1 VAIRHLLPQRRF
13 RLIWPR
19 LRKVRLLQGS
29 RFVESTLRFS
39 ADSAPPLRPVVAG
52 SLFAVVACVLA
63 GPFGTHVLPLPSR
76 LVFWLVLIGWNSVK
90 WWLWYGWTGPR
101 ITNRRGAV
109 LAALGGALLLNATIP
124 LEIDLMFRAIGK
136 PQPLPWLGLYLT
148 ALLIG
153 GSISALLAAVRGG
166 GHPAR
171 PAASPATADIAA
183 APSEPGPLA
192 TRAQLPDLA
201 GVLMVAAEDHYLR
214 LVLADGR
221 RPLVLFRL
229 GDALGELA
237 VEDGLQVHRSA
248 WVARRH
254 MTGARRDGRRWLLCL
269 ADGSEQAVS
278 ETYLPAVRAAGWL
291 KQPR

>member
-1 VAIRHLLPQRRF
+1 M
-13 RLIWPR
+13 
-19 LRKVRLLQGS
+19 
-29 RFVESTLRFS
+29 
-39 ADSAPPLRPVVAG
+39 D
-52 SLFAVVACVLA
+52 
-63 GPFGTHVLPLPSR
+63 
-76 LVFWLVLIGWNSVK
+76 
-90 WWLWYGWTGPR
+90 
-101 ITNRRGAV
+101 
-109 LAALGGALLLNATIP
+109 
-124 LEIDLMFRAIGK
+124 
-136 PQPLPWLGLYLT
+136 LYLT

-153 GSISALLAAVRGG
+153 GSISALLAALGRRTETPV
-166 GHPAR
+166 
-171 PAASPATADIAA
+171 DA
-183 APSEPGPLA
+183 APVTSAEPGPLA

-254 MTGARRDGRRWLLCL
+254 VTGARRDGRRWLLRL

-278 ETYLPAVRAAGWL
+278 ETYLPAVRDAGWL

>member
-1 VAIRHLLPQRRF
+1 
-13 RLIWPR
+13 
-19 LRKVRLLQGS
+19 LQDW

-39 ADSAPPLRPVVAG
+39 ADTAPPLRPVVAG

-63 GPFGTHVLPLPSR
+63 GPFGTLALPLPSR

-124 LEIDLMFRAIGK
+124 LEIDLMFRAVGQ

-166 GHPAR
+166 GRMAR
-171 PAASPATADIAA
+171 VVDASAPPEQPLAEATA
-183 APSEPGPLA
+183 EPGLLA
-192 TRAQLPDLA
+192 TRAQLPDLS

-237 VEDGLQVHRSA
+237 AEDGLQVHRSA

-254 MTGARRDGRRWLLCL
+254 VAGARRDGRRWLLCL

-278 ETYLPAVRAAGWL
+278 ETFLPAVRAAGWL
-291 KQPR
+291 RHPR

>member
-19 LRKVRLLQGS
+19 LRKVRQLQGS

-39 ADSAPPLRPVVAG
+39 PDSAPPLRPVVAG

-63 GPFGTHVLPLPSR
+63 GPFGTHALPFPSR
-76 LVFWLVLIGWNSVK
+76 LVFWLVLIGWNSTK
-90 WWLWYGWTGPR
+90 WWLWYGWVGPR
-101 ITNRRGAV
+101 ITSRRGAV

-124 LEIDLMFRAIGK
+124 LEIDLMFRAVGQ
-136 PQPLPWLGLYLT
+136 PQPLPWMGLYLT

-153 GSISALLAAVRGG
+153 GSISALLAAVGRR
-166 GHPAR
+166 HER
-171 PAASPATADIAA
+171 VSPAIALPVVSA
-183 APSEPGPLA
+183 EPGPLA
-192 TRAQLPDLA
+192 TRAQLPDLS

-237 VEDGLQVHRSA
+237 AEDGLQVHRSA

-254 MTGARRDGRRWLLCL
+254 VAAARRDGRRWLLQL

-278 ETYLPAVRAAGWL
+278 ETHLPAVRAAGWL